1 VGPELSK
8 DILRELVMSE
18 DDLLAEAVA
27 KAKGLLAIED
37 KSGNVIVRVP
47 KASLSAR
54 GLVGLHLTGRYF
66 ANKMGKSE
74 SARMSASEL
83 SAATGVEASTVS
95 ARLTELV
102 DAGSVQRVGKG
113 EFAINP
119 YLMNDFLDEIASAR
133 EKPPLSQPSTSS
145 PVLRSDTSQ
154 APQVSGPD
162 IGKFDSVTDAIVS
175 LLGGPW
181 GRIPR
186 DWREIQQVLRHNS
199 MLFSNGSVTGTLSL
213 LWKSKRL
220 RRVKEGRV
228 FKYQVA

>member
-1 VGPELSK
+1 
-8 DILRELVMSE
+8 MSE
-18 DDLLAEAVA
+18 EDLLAEAVG

-54 GLVGLHLTGRYF
+54 GLVGLLLTGRYF
-66 ANKMGKSE
+66 ANKMGKSP

-83 SAATGVEASTVS
+83 STVTGIEASTVS

-102 DAGSVQRVGKG
+102 DAGLVQKIGKG
-113 EFAINP
+113 EFATNP
-119 YLMNDFLDEIASAR
+119 YLMNDFLDEIASSR
-133 EKPPLSQPSTSS
+133 EKTPLSQASTS
-145 PVLRSDTSQ
+145 PQALGPDASQ
-154 APQVSGPD
+154 GAQDSVPD
-162 IGKFDSVTDAIVS
+162 IGKFDSVTNAILN

-199 MLFSNGSVTGTLSL
+199 MLFSDGSVTGTLSL
-213 LWKSKRL
+213 LSKSKRL
-220 RRVKEGRV
+220 RRVKKGRV
-228 FKYQVA
+228 FKYQLA

>member
-1 VGPELSK
+1 MSK
-8 DILRELVMSE
+8 DILKELVVSE
-18 DDLLAEAVA
+18 EDLLVEAVA
-27 KAKGLLAIED
+27 RAKGLLAIED

-54 GLVGLHLTGRYF
+54 GLVGLYLTGRYF
-66 ANKMGKSE
+66 ANKMGKSP

-83 SAATGVEASTVS
+83 SSATGIEPSTIS

-102 DAGSVQRVGKG
+102 DSGSVQRVGKG

-119 YLMNDFLDEIASAR
+119 YLMNDFLEEIASAR
-133 EKPPLSQPSTSS
+133 EKPPLPQASTPFQPLGTEAGQGFQDSV
-145 PVLRSDTSQ
+145 PDT
-154 APQVSGPD
+154 
-162 IGKFDSVTDAIVS
+162 GKFDSVTDAIVN

-181 GRIPR
+181 GKIPR

-199 MLFSNGSVTGTLSL
+199 MLFSDGSVTGTLSL
-213 LWKSKRL
+213 LWKSKKL

-228 FKYQVA
+228 FRYQLA